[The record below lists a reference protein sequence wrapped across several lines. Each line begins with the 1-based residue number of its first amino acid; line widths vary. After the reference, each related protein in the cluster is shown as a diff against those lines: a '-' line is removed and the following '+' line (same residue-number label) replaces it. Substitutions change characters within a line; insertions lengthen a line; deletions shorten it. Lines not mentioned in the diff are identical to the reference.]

1 MANGGIVY
9 VDQDTRQL
17 SVTDGGGALRR
28 HLGVPALLNSRP
40 AWSPDGSRIA
50 VDKRIELR

>member
-17 SVTDGGGALRR
+17 SVTDGSGTLRR
-28 HLGVPALLNSRP
+28 HLGVPGA
-40 AWSPDGSRIA
+40 A
-50 VDKRIELR
+50 ELATRVVA